1 LKIGITKK
9 ERDIMSKNLTRKG
22 LALGAVVALGATV
35 FAGSPAFAANE
46 INVAP
51 AAGTSYNAVAGSVFN
66 LATTFAPGFT
76 PSSYAQLKYIVTSD
90 ANSAIHYGSA
100 TSAVTAP
107 GTAQAVSLSSAAVT
121 AASASAVTVN
131 YLGLKA
137 DDATVTSSVSVTAF
151 VDANNDGAVS
161 AGEWNTVKTV
171 TFKKLADI
179 TPVVTLTQPST
190 GDATVSATVAWGDLN
205 SQQAGVGV
213 VATGSTNSALGVEF
227 KLNSGS
233 FAAAT
238 AYNSTTGAFTKSQSI
253 ADSDVVTAQAVWAT
267 NTYVSTPTN
276 TYSSAVVG
284 SAVSGTASVRGVSSL
299 TGAVV
304 AGNDATAAG
313 VVRTNGSFTAKVTAL
328 NTATTPVAAASV
340 AVVATVATSAT
351 LVAASTGVTEKSITV
366 NGVKYTTNAALTAAS
381 VALTTDASGV
391 ATVAVSSTGLVATN
405 TITVSFAAQNR
416 TGSAVATETDAAYT
430 VSDDAASTVIATNK
444 NTATTLNYSVKD
456 QFGVLSALT
465 NGRLVVTATQS
476 GGTIADQYIAIS
488 GGKASFSIA
497 PATDI
502 VTPITVHAVRQ
513 VSTNTNGT
521 ITWAADG
528 TNVAD
533 RTINIR
539 TAAYAFTV
547 APAIDATNGINNG
560 AWTTVG
566 AQKQTLTTVDQSN
579 TAATGYVAPAASTTW
594 AKVTLTGSNAGEKL
608 TVSGTGVFLSIDGA
622 AVAKDSASKVAQ
634 AAAAVIY
641 VASNTTGAKT
651 LTVSNGSVSATV
663 VVTFD
668 KAGSTA
674 GAKVALGDLAALSQA
689 GRSVDVSAVITDVFG
704 NPVQGATVTLSAT
717 GVGYLAN
724 NGTTTSDASGKVTA
738 KLIVGAAE
746 TGDAVVTASST
757 LADATVATASKTVT
771 FGSTDANV
779 DIVNNRVTAVATF
792 AKGKTVSFYVDGI
805 KKWSKASTSDA
816 DVVINY
822 NLKKGTHTVAV
833 KISGGFSAVEK
844 FIVK

>member
-1 LKIGITKK
+1 
-9 ERDIMSKNLTRKG
+9 MSKNLNRKG
-22 LALGAVVALGATV
+22 LALGAIVALGATV
-35 FAGSPAFAANE
+35 FAGTPAFAANE
-46 INVAP
+46 LNVVP
-51 AAGTSYNAVAGSVFN
+51 SAGTSYNAVAGSVFN

-90 ANSAIHYGSA
+90 ANSAVHYGVG
-100 TSAVTAP
+100 TSAVASPT
-107 GTAQAVSLSSAAVT
+107 TSQAVSLSSSAVT
-121 AASASAVTVN
+121 ASSASATTVN
-131 YLGLKA
+131 YIGLKA

-179 TPVVTLTQPST
+179 TPVVTLAQPNT
-190 GDATVSATVAWGDLN
+190 GDTTVSATVAWGDLN
-205 SQQAGVGV
+205 IEQANRTTFLT
-213 VATGSTNSALGVEF
+213 ATGSTNSALGVEF
-227 KLNSGS
+227 KVGSG
-233 FAAAT
+233 AYPTGAAT
-238 AYNSTTGAFTKSQSI
+238 GVSYSSTTGKFSMTVSALAASASVS
-253 ADSDVVTAQAVWAT
+253 ARAVYAT
-267 NTYVSTPTN
+267 NTYDSVPSTPTN
-276 TYSSAVVG
+276 TYSATALG
-284 SAVSGTASVRGVSSL
+284 SAASAAATARTISSL
-299 TGAVV
+299 TAATV
-304 AGNDATAAG
+304 AGTNALTSGA
-313 VVRTNGSFTAKVTAL
+313 VRTNGSYVANVTAL
-328 NTATTPVAAASV
+328 NTATTPVAAAGVAIVGSV
-340 AVVATVATSAT
+340 AATTTATD
-351 LVAASTGVTEKSITV
+351 LRPASTGVTEISVTV
-366 NGVKYTTNAALTAAS
+366 NGTKYTSETTLNAATF
-381 VALTTDASGV
+381 ALTTDASGV
-391 ATVAVSSTGLVATN
+391 ATLNISSVGLSAGDVLTAD
-405 TITVSFAAQNR
+405 FKAQNFDAY
-416 TGSAVATETDAAYT
+416 AVGTQTDATYT
-430 VSDDAASTVIATNK
+430 ASDDNSSATVAANK
-444 NTATTLNYSVKD
+444 NTATTLSYSVKD

-465 NGRLVVTATQS
+465 NQRLVVTAT
-476 GGTIADQYIAIS
+476 TAATVTQYIAVVA
-488 GGKASFSIA
+488 GKATAVIT
-497 PATDI
+497 PVTDSTADITVGAALQASTTGSTGNVTWGSTINTVSNTI
-502 VTPITVHAVRQ
+502 VTR
-513 VSTNTNGT
+513 S
-521 ITWAADG
+521 
-528 TNVAD
+528 
-533 RTINIR
+533 
-539 TAAYAFTV
+539 AAYSFTV

-560 AWTTVG
+560 AWTSAG

-622 AVAKDSASKVAQ
+622 AVAKDSVSKVAQ
-634 AAAAVIY
+634 GTSAVIY

-651 LTVSNGSVSATV
+651 LTVTNGTVSATV

-674 GAKVALGDLAALSQA
+674 GKTVALGDLAALSQA

-746 TGDAVVTASST
+746 TGDAVVTATST

-792 AKGKTVSFYVDGI
+792 TKGKTVAFYVDGV
-805 KKWSKASTSDA
+805 KKWSKASASDA
-816 DVVINY
+816 DVVISY